1 MAGFLAPSE
10 SQLNKLL
17 VLFFNLDVAK
27 TDYPER
33 ERCSSILF
41 LSDQINVKCHIKGM
55 ENIQE
60 ETEKGTPTIANT
72 LFMLMVLT
80 PIRFGFR
87 VAPLFQ

>member
-17 VLFFNLDVAK
+17 VLFFNLDVVK